1 MKEPF
6 FSLLRTGLGWGE
18 NNLEIFP
25 ISVAEWKEVWINA
38 QKQTVCG
45 FVFAGIEKLPAEMQ
59 PPKEIMM
66 RMWTYTE
73 RIKKTNLKMGVVAN
87 EILEWYE
94 AEGVEPTIIKGITA
108 GALYNHPELRT
119 PGDIDL
125 FFPENY
131 EKAVP
136 IARSKGVEVILDDNH
151 DVFDYKGIHVELH
164 HRVFKTLY
172 PVKDLDLSTIRFES
186 NSYKGRMLNVKV
198 NAMLM
203 MMHPA
208 RHFMNE
214 GIGLRQ
220 LCDWAVFLKKYED
233 FPEVEEA
240 WNEVKRQGAE
250 RFAVEFTAIAVNY
263 LGLQLKNPYKW
274 IGKSKAGMRDR
285 MLEIIMERGNF
296 AHSVRVKNRLY
307 VYYMKLFH
315 YFARVYP
322 YWKRF
327 IWMSIPKRIGN
338 RLLLILRNR
347 RRR

>member
-18 NNLEIFP
+18 NNLKIFP
-25 ISVAEWKEVWINA
+25 ISVAEWREIWMQA

-59 PPKEIMM
+59 PPKEILM

-73 RIKKTNLKMGVVAN
+73 RIKKTNLKIGVVAN
-87 EILEWYE
+87 EILGWYE
-94 AEGVEPTIIKGITA
+94 AEGLEPTIIKGITS
-108 GALYNHPELRT
+108 GALYNRPELRT

-125 FFPENY
+125 FFQENY
-131 EKAVP
+131 DKAVP
-136 IARSKGVEVILDDNH
+136 VARSKGADVTLDDNH

-164 HRVFKTLY
+164 HRAFKTLY
-172 PVKDLDLSTIRFES
+172 PVKDLDLSPIRFES
-186 NSYKGRMLNVKV
+186 ESYRGGMLNVKA

-203 MMHPA
+203 MIHPA

-220 LCDWAVFLKKYED
+220 LCDWAMFLKKYEGC
-233 FPEVEEA
+233 PELEEA
-240 WNEVKRQGAE
+240 WKEVKRQGAE
-250 RFAVEFTAIAVNY
+250 RFVVEFTAIAVHY
-263 LGLQLKNPYKW
+263 LGLQLKDEEKW
-274 IGKSKAGMRDR
+274 IGKSRESLREK

-296 AHSVRVKNRLY
+296 AHSVRAKNRQY
-307 VYYMKLFH
+307 VYYIKLFH
-315 YFARVYP
+315 YFVLVYP
-322 YWKRF
+322 FWKKF

-338 RLLLILRNR
+338 RILLILKLK
-347 RRR
+347 